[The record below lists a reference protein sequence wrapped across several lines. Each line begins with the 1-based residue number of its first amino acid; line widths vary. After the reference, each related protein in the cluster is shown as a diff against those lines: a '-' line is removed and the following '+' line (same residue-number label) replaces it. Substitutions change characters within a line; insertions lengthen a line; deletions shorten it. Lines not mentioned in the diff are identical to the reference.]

1 MEEDE
6 GRRFAS
12 WYDVGS
18 QYDEILH
25 RAQELLGIDQKPKQ
39 TGQKNR
45 MDTRSALKAKQEKA
59 ELRKAA
65 VLAGEEFPSGPPL
78 DDFPENSD
86 RIDDE

>member
-1 MEEDE
+1 MLLDR
-6 GRRFAS
+6 GNT
-12 WYDVGS
+12 
-18 QYDEILH
+18 IKL
-25 RAQELLGIDQKPKQ
+25 ELLYERIKMARKPNYKFE
-39 TGQKNR
+39 R
-45 MDTRSALKAKQEKA
+45 MERDRNKAAKKEARLKAKQEKA